1 VLKLSVFLSSKYLRL
16 PLKLRPYA
24 LRPFRGFCLFNAVIN
39 IGVYRSLCGSE
50 IALAVKTSLKR
61 V

>member
-1 VLKLSVFLSSKYLRL
+1 LRL
-16 PLKLRPYA
+16 YA
-24 LRPFRGFCLFNAVIN
+24 LRPFRGFCLFNTIIN
-39 IGVYRSLCGSE
+39 IGVYRSLYRLE

>member
-1 VLKLSVFLSSKYLRL
+1 LRL
-16 PLKLRPYA
+16 YA
-24 LRPFRGFCLFNAVIN
+24 LRPFRGFCLSDAMIS
-39 IGVYRSLCGSE
+39 IGVRKSLYGSE

>member
-1 VLKLSVFLSSKYLRL
+1 LQL
-16 PLKLRPYA
+16 YA
-24 LRPFRGFCLFNAVIN
+24 LRPFRGFYLSDAIIS
-39 IGVYRSLCGSE
+39 IGVHRSLYRSE